1 MIRSWIVWVVW
12 IVAIAAVLG
21 PVQARAQNPT
31 LVLEGGTLIDG
42 TGGIPVNDAVVVIEG
57 SRIVAV
63 GQRGEVSYPQ
73 GARVISTEGR
83 TILPGLVDGHVHF
96 FADFMPQMFLRF
108 GVTTVGET
116 NNQTDW
122 ILLQREALNSGRL
135 KGPRMFVTGSAAGG
149 PTDVADTEGRLSRS
163 VVVSLDTPE
172 EARAYVRKL
181 VAMGVDMIKTN
192 YTLTY
197 EQLAAIVDEAGKA
210 GVPVVGH
217 SRNMR
222 MAAELG
228 LQYMEHMNTVA
239 WALLE
244 DDMGYERWRREGY
257 TPERFMDTNDFPPL
271 IELMVEKGVFINPT
285 LVANW
290 GTSSP
295 RAQER
300 AEAAVE
306 ILKDP
311 ILASMVST
319 EIQGQWIDP
328 GRRPPDIV
336 GYEKVQEFMRQY
348 VNAGGKLL
356 AATDEGGQ
364 FVPGLSIHYEMQMIT
379 DAGIAPMQAI
389 QGATLWAAE
398 SIGQGENLGSI
409 EVGKLADFTIIEGD
423 PLNDIAATRNVRM
436 VIKDGQ
442 VLDTS
447 YDPGAVTQVPRPY
460 GRSPVLRSMTP
471 RVAPQGVQSVTVELE
486 GSRFSPAA
494 VVRLGNTDLPTQ
506 FVSNTQ
512 LVATVD
518 SRLLESPGSYAVYV
532 LNPGSTGSVSNSMFL
547 MVDTIR

>member
-1 MIRSWIVWVVW
+1 MIRSWIGW
-12 IVAIAAVLG
+12 IVTIAVFLS
-21 PVQARAQNPT
+21 PQQARAQDQT

-42 TGGIPVNDAVVVIEG
+42 TGSTPINDAVVVIEG
-57 SRIVAV
+57 SRIQAV
-63 GQRGEVSYPQ
+63 GTRGQVSYPQ

-83 TILPGLVDGHVHF
+83 TILPGLVDGHVHL
-96 FADFMPQMFLRF
+96 FADFMPQMFLRY

-122 ILLQREALNSGRL
+122 ILLQRAALNSGKL
-135 KGPRMFVTGSAAGG
+135 KGPRMFVSGSAAGG

-163 VVVSLDTPE
+163 VVVSLKTPE

-197 EQLAAIVDEAGKA
+197 DQLAAIVDEAAKA

-222 MAAELG
+222 KAAELG

-244 DDMGYERWRREGY
+244 DEMGYERWQREGY
-257 TPERFMDTNDFPPL
+257 TPERFMDTSLFPPL

-295 RAQER
+295 RAQEK
-300 AEAAVE
+300 ADAAKE
-306 ILKDP
+306 LIKDP
-311 ILASMVST
+311 VLASMVST
-319 EIQGQWIDP
+319 EIQGQWINP
-328 GRRPPDIV
+328 GRRPPDPD
-336 GYEKVQEFMRQY
+336 GYQKVQEFMRQY
-348 VNAGGKLL
+348 VDAGGKLL

-379 DAGIAPMQAI
+379 DAGIAPMKAI

-423 PLNDIAATRNVRM
+423 PLNDITATRNVSM
-436 VIKDGQ
+436 VVKDGK

-447 YDPGAVTQVPRPY
+447 YDPRSVTQLPRPY
-460 GRSPVLRSMTP
+460 GRSPVLLGVNP
-471 RVAPQGVQSVTVELE
+471 RVTPQGVQSVTLELE
-486 GSRFSPAA
+486 GSRFSPTA
-494 VVRLGNTDLPTQ
+494 VVRVGNADVPTQ

-518 SRLLESPGSYAVYV
+518 SSLFENPGSFAVYV
-532 LNPGSTGSVSNSMFL
+532 LNPGSTGSVSNSIFL
-547 MVDTIR
+547 FVDSTQ

>member
-1 MIRSWIVWVVW
+1 MFRSWVACIVVIVVC
-12 IVAIAAVLG
+12 LS
-21 PVQARAQNPT
+21 PVQAPAQNPT

-42 TGGIPVNDAVVVIEG
+42 TGGTPINDAVVVIEG
-57 SRIVAV
+57 SRIQAV
-63 GQRGEVSYPQ
+63 GTRGQVSYPAN
-73 GARVISTEGR
+73 ARVIPTAGR
-83 TILPGLVDGHVHF
+83 TILPGLVDGHVHL
-96 FADFMPQMFLRF
+96 FADFMPQMFLHY

-122 ILLQREALNSGRL
+122 ILLQRAALNSEKI
-135 KGPRMFVTGSAAGG
+135 KGPRMFVSGSAAGG

-163 VVVSLDTPE
+163 VVVPLETPE

-197 EQLAAIVDEAGKA
+197 EQLAAIIDEATKA

-222 MAAELG
+222 KAAELG
-228 LQYMEHMNTVA
+228 LKYMEHMNTVA

-244 DDMGYERWRREGY
+244 NEMGYETWRREGY
-257 TPERFMDTNDFPPL
+257 TPERFMDTNSFPPL

-295 RAQER
+295 RAQEK
-300 AEAAVE
+300 ADAATE

-311 ILASMVST
+311 VLASMVSA
-319 EIQGQWIDP
+319 EIQGQWLDP
-328 GRRPPDIV
+328 GRRPPDV
-336 GYEKVQEFMRQY
+336 EGYEKVQEFIRQY
-348 VNAGGKLL
+348 VDAGGKLL

-379 DAGIAPMQAI
+379 DAGIAPMKAI

-423 PLNDIAATRNVRM
+423 PLTDIAATRNVRM

-447 YDPGAVTQVPRPY
+447 YDPRSVTQVPRPY
-460 GRSPVLRSMTP
+460 GRTPVLLSVTP
-471 RVAPQGVQSVTVELE
+471 PVTRQGVQSLTLEVE
-486 GSRFSPAA
+486 GSRFSPEA
-494 VVRLGNTDLPTQ
+494 VVRLGNEDLPTQ
-506 FVSNTQ
+506 FVSSTR
-512 LVATVD
+512 LVASVD
-518 SRLLESPGSYAVYV
+518 SSQLLNPGSFAVYV
-532 LNPGSTGSVSNSMFL
+532 LNPGSTGSVSNSIFL
-547 MVDTIR
+547 LVDSTQ